1 MKKRILSIVLA
12 VLMLVSVLPVPAM
25 AATMDT
31 PQTDTGAAR
40 QLSVSNATDDD
51 SVHIVK
57 SVNEDG
63 TALTLEAYATNTM
76 TTVTTYEPLDIV
88 LVLDVSGSMDDCINC
103 DATWEDGGWSNGSP
117 YCSNQPS
124 YEYRQ
129 KGLAKNLD
137 ESAGTLYRVDAQGRY
152 SEVYWCDGDHPW
164 SLGHSAGWCYDG
176 FMSHKASFWRHD
188 AV

>member
-25 AATMDT
+25 AATMGS

-57 SVNEDG
+57 SVNEAG

-88 LVLDVSGSMDDCINC
+88 LVLDVSGSMGDNKI
-103 DATWEDGGWSNGSP
+103 T
-117 YCSNQPS
+117 S
-124 YEYRQ
+124 Y
-129 KGLAKNLD
+129 
-137 ESAGTLYRVDAQGRY
+137 
-152 SEVYWCDGDHPW
+152 
-164 SLGHSAGWCYDG
+164 
-176 FMSHKASFWRHD
+176 
-188 AV
+188 